1 VTTAAPT
8 LVSNAPTT
16 VNYTFVTN
24 NICVVLGY
32 DSGAAAA
39 NANGISWSAQGGL
52 TNWTTAESGS
62 DTIEG
67 ANKFISHAS
76 ARGEN
81 LLFTTN
87 QTYIFRFIGG
97 QFIFKTT
104 QLDPSVGII
113 GQNARCVAD
122 GVIYWMGLNNF
133 YMYRGGNVEVVP
145 SNSSTSSTI
154 LRYVF
159 DDLNEGQQSKTFAW
173 YNPAFREVWFHYP
186 SSGSDEPDRI
196 ARYNIDEGHWT
207 PDTLDRTAAEY
218 PSIVTQN
225 PYLIDESGVVYIH
238 ENGRND
244 DGSGMS
250 WQLTTGLIYG
260 GSNTV
265 QHKAII
271 PDYSLSGNMSAT
283 LTTQDYPKSSNKTSS
298 SITPPR
304 IWSHDRFGDLI
315 ISTAAIVTGKL

>member
-1 VTTAAPT
+1 
-8 LVSNAPTT
+8 
-16 VNYTFVTN
+16 
-24 NICVVLGY
+24 
-32 DSGAAAA
+32 
-39 NANGISWSAQGGL
+39 
-52 TNWTTAESGS
+52 
-62 DTIEG
+62 
-67 ANKFISHAS
+67 
-76 ARGEN
+76 
-81 LLFTTN
+81 
-87 QTYIFRFIGG
+87 
-97 QFIFKTT
+97 
-104 QLDPSVGII
+104 
-113 GQNARCVAD
+113 
-122 GVIYWMGLNNF
+122 
-133 YMYRGGNVEVVP
+133 
-145 SNSSTSSTI
+145 
-154 LRYVF
+154 VF

-283 LTTQDYPKSSNKTSS
+283 LTTQDYPKSSNKTSRSYTLTSTSTRVATEQNGRYWRYDLTGSDLNQQMEIGNWLEELKQS
-298 SITPPR
+298 SP
-304 IWSHDRFGDLI
+304 
-315 ISTAAIVTGKL
+315 K